1 MLNQRE
7 WGLSDSSL
15 CVNISLCVCVC
26 VLERLVMVM
35 TLCVG
40 RRLVG
45 ARAEHTLRALR

>member
-15 CVNISLCVCVC
+15 YVNISLCVC